1 MKYILAIGLWL
12 LLSTPVN
19 AQEVARYEVEV
30 GAAIPLIAK
39 KYGALVTRICD
50 VCFACLAGVPF
61 AALLLF
67 FRSGILGYFMAAGFL
82 IGLALPIC
90 LQPALNTATR
100 RRENQKEQKIR

>member
-39 KYGALVTRICD
+39 KY
-50 VCFACLAGVPF
+50 AGK
-61 AALLLF
+61 
-67 FRSGILGYFMAAGFL
+67 FRDRMEYLCGRSL
-82 IGLALPIC
+82 
-90 LQPALNTATR
+90 
-100 RRENQKEQKIR
+100 

>member
-39 KYGALVTRICD
+39 KYGGKFETAWNIYAEGRYNIATYPID
-50 VCFACLAGVPF
+50 F
-61 AALLLF
+61 
-67 FRSGILGYFMAAGFL
+67 
-82 IGLALPIC
+82 GL
-90 LQPALNTATR
+90 
-100 RRENQKEQKIR
+100 

>member
-39 KYGALVTRICD
+39 KYGGKFETMEYLC
-50 VCFACLAGVPF
+50 G
-61 AALLLF
+61 
-67 FRSGILGYFMAAGFL
+67 RSL
-82 IGLALPIC
+82 
-90 LQPALNTATR
+90 
-100 RRENQKEQKIR
+100 